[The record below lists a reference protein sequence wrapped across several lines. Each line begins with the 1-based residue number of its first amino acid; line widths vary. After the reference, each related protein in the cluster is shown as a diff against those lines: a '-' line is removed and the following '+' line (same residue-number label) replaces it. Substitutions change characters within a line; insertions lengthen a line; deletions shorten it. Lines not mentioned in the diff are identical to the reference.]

1 MRPVVAVLLHEQLQ
15 LQLFFCEAKREDD
28 SCVNVRDGHTCWAG
42 ANQAVVDDV
51 LRVAEGAEALRAAAR
66 AVRRKAGNM
75 VEQVLN
81 MTKHGPLQSR
91 LHFSLFEYLFCLC
104 SRVIFHNFNLLKLS
118 KLNSVN

>member
-75 VEQVLN
+75 VEQ
-81 MTKHGPLQSR
+81 
-91 LHFSLFEYLFCLC
+91 F
-104 SRVIFHNFNLLKLS
+104 
-118 KLNSVN
+118 

>member
-15 LQLFFCEAKREDD
+15 LQLFFCEANREDD
-28 SCVNVRDGHTCWAG
+28 SCVNVRD
-42 ANQAVVDDV
+42 QAVVDDI

-81 MTKHGPLQSR
+81 MTTKHGPLLSR
-91 LHFSLFEYLFCLC
+91 LQLHFSLFEYLLPF
-104 SRVIFHNFNLLKLS
+104 IE
-118 KLNSVN
+118 